1 MVLDYYYIIR
11 SAPCRGPMMVAKALG
26 IELNLKVVDLQ
37 KGEQLKPEF
46 VALNPQHTVPTLV
59 DGDFVLWERCGG
71 THN

>member
-1 MVLDYYYIIR
+1 
-11 SAPCRGPMMVAKALG
+11 MMVAKALG